1 MYGSRFSG
9 GGYGGC
15 VVGLAEPTSAEA
27 VVQEIS
33 EKFSAM
39 HSELAEQAAVYI
51 VEPAEGLHFPLSVSV
66 PIGDE
71 KEEN

>member
-1 MYGSRFSG
+1 M
-9 GGYGGC
+9 
-15 VVGLAEPTSAEA
+15 
-27 VVQEIS
+27 QEIS